1 MNALSPKNSAE
12 GEGIIGP
19 HAGIK
24 ELDLECAVGD
34 MPWLAD
40 HLMHLLLTHHAL
52 ALFIHVAAIADALEM
67 VSPHKRDEG
76 CERRVGDWFGHA
88 DRMRLLLAFDRE
100 SVRHVVSRSLRWS
113 RSVGRQVKEVALDHQ
128 SVKLTLLLQRELR
141 AVHDQ
146 RRAYQTGKAAF
157 LL

>member
-1 MNALSPKNSAE
+1 
-12 GEGIIGP
+12 
-19 HAGIK
+19 
-24 ELDLECAVGD
+24 

-40 HLMHLLLTHHAL
+40 QLKHLLLTHHAL
-52 ALFIHVAAIADALEM
+52 VLFIHVAAIADALEM
-67 VSPHKRDEG
+67 VSLHKRNES
-76 CERRVGDWFGHA
+76 CERRVGHWIRQA
-88 DRMRLLLAFDRE
+88 DRMALLFALDRKR
-100 SVRHVVSRSLRWS
+100 VGYVVSRSLRWS